1 MAVRTSIITCLALG
15 VWSSFTPA
23 GAQSTLIVAG
33 YGGSTE
39 TVIRD
44 KILPA
49 FEKANDVKIT
59 YVAGNS
65 TDTLAK
71 LQAQRDNQ
79 QIDVAMIDDGPMSQA
94 VSLGLCAPSPGIDR
108 TKFHA
113 VANAFGD
120 KASGLGVVAT
130 GLMYNTKV
138 FRENGWAAPTSWNDL
153 KDPKFRGKAV
163 MPPLNNGYGLLTV
176 VMLARMNGGG
186 ESRID
191 PGFAAMKDVA
201 PNMIAF
207 EPSPAKMTELF
218 QTGQAVVAVWGSSRV
233 QAFAETGF
241 PVDFVYPQE
250 GAPAVMTA
258 ICTVAKRTSSPKAEA
273 FMRTMLSPEV
283 QTILAD
289 SAGFAPVN
297 KEAVVQ
303 RPGMMPVGGK
313 ADRLVAADWQ
323 VINPL
328 RDAWNKRWTREIE
341 R

>member
-1 MAVRTSIITCLALG
+1 MAVTMRIIAGLALG
-15 VWSSFTPA
+15 AWSSLTPA
-23 GAQSTLIVAG
+23 KAQSTLVVAG

-39 TVIRD
+39 TVIRE

-49 FEKANDVKIT
+49 FEKTNDIKVT

-71 LQAQRDNQ
+71 LQAQRNNQ
-79 QIDVAMIDDGPMSQA
+79 EIDVAMIDDGPMSRA
-94 VSLGLCAPSPGIDR
+94 VSLGLCAAAQGMDR
-108 TKFHA
+108 TKFHT
-113 VANAFGD
+113 VANVFGD
-120 KASGLGVVAT
+120 KASGLGITAT

-138 FRENGWAAPTSWNDL
+138 FQDNGWAAPTSWNDL

-176 VMLARMNGGG
+176 IMLARMNGGG
-186 ESRID
+186 EGRID

-218 QTGQAVVAVWGSSRV
+218 QTGQAVIAVWGSSRV
-233 QAFAETGF
+233 QSFAETGF
-241 PVDFVYPQE
+241 PVAFVYPRE

-258 ICTVAKRTSSPKAEA
+258 ICTVARKAVSPKAEA
-273 FMRTMLSPEV
+273 FMRMMLSPEV

-303 RPGMMPVGGK
+303 HPGLMPVGDK
-313 ADRLVAADWQ
+313 ADKLVAADWP
-323 VINPL
+323 VINQL